1 MIATGAA
8 RPAPPGGLGRSPIGP
23 TRARARR
30 ARGLTLIEVLIVMV
44 VAVVLVGG
52 FVFAS
57 GQVQR
62 SRLKSSASRV
72 GAAMRTAYQL
82 ASSTGRR
89 LRLVIDLDQSTLW
102 IEESNDQ
109 MLLASNDPTGGANP
123 ATQTEEAAQAEAS
136 RITVGPTAPKAAF
149 TALPGAAGQAQ
160 PLYAGIVF
168 RAVDAS
174 HEPKPRTSGRAY
186 VYFFASETER
196 ASVQLQIK
204 DSTDDKD
211 TFSVVLA
218 PLTGK
223 ATIAEG
229 PVAVLHPRD
238 DVEASEAEDNGR

>member
-1 MIATGAA
+1 MNALA
-8 RPAPPGGLGRSPIGP
+8 RPGSHRFPRGTAR
-23 TRARARR
+23 RAR

-44 VAVVLVGG
+44 IAVVLASG

-89 LRLVIDLDQSTLW
+89 LRLVIDMDQSAIW
-102 IEESNDQ
+102 IEESNDR
-109 MLLASNDPTGGANP
+109 MLLANDPAGGANP
-123 ATQTEEAAQAEAS
+123 ATATEEAAQTEAA
-136 RITVGPTAPKAAF
+136 RITLGPSAPKAGF
-149 TALPGAAGQAQ
+149 TALPGAAGQPQ
-160 PLYAGIVF
+160 SLYGGIVF
-168 RAVDAS
+168 RAVDAA
-174 HEPKPRTSGRAY
+174 HEPKPRTAGRAY

-204 DSTDDKD
+204 DSVDDKD

-238 DVEASEAEDNGR
+238 DAEASEAEDDGR

>member
-1 MIATGAA
+1 MTERAPTSLLPPRMRAA
-8 RPAPPGGLGRSPIGP
+8 R
-23 TRARARR
+23 RR

-44 VAVVLVGG
+44 IAVVLTGG

-89 LRLVIDLDQSTLW
+89 LRIVVDLDQSTIW
-102 IEESNDQ
+102 IEESSDR
-109 MLLASNDPTGGANP
+109 MLLAANDPTGGAN
-123 ATQTEEAAQAEAS
+123 AANATEEAAQHEAS
-136 RITVGPTAPKAAF
+136 RIMMGPVAPKASF
-149 TALPGAAGQAQ
+149 TRLPGAAGEPQS
-160 PLYAGIVF
+160 LYAGVVF
-168 RAVDAS
+168 RAVDAA

-196 ASVQLQIK
+196 ASVQVQLK
-204 DSTDDKD
+204 DSTDEKD
-211 TFSVVLA
+211 VFSVVLA

-223 ATIAEG
+223 STIVDG
-229 PVAVLHPRD
+229 PVNVAHPRD
-238 DVEASEAEDNGR
+238 DAEASEAEDDGH